1 MFKPVY
7 VTRDTVQSNFVSV
20 IPANVGIVKV
30 EGCVVYW
37 PAIKADNG
45 RYGGVFCEVGARN
58 ISLSTCRRRYSG
70 VPKQGEAWL
79 VEEKR
84 NHILWTRVDEDLHLL
99 DKFGK
104 IIE

>member
-1 MFKPVY
+1 MFKVY

-30 EGCVVYW
+30 DGCVIYW
-37 PAIKADNG
+37 PAVKADNG

-79 VEEKR
+79 IEEGR
-84 NHILWTRVDEDLHLL
+84 EYINWTRVDEELYRVNI
-99 DKFGK
+99 KGN